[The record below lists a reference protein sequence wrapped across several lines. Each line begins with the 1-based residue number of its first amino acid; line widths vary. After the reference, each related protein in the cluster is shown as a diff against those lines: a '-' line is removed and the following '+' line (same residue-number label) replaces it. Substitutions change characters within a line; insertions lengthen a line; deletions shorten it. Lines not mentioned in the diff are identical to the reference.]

1 MKTIL
6 TSAAVGS
13 VALIGAIALAQQPAA
28 GSLAEITVSASRMNA
43 KPVVSTVGWPRAPVN
58 EVTLS
63 YAISAAGLDLTTDA
77 GKADLE
83 KRVRDAAEDVCKEI
97 GRQYPDST
105 PDDAACAKAAASK
118 AMVRVRKLVAAAE
131 VAAGK

>member
-1 MKTIL
+1 
-6 TSAAVGS
+6 
-13 VALIGAIALAQQPAA
+13 
-28 GSLAEITVSASRMNA
+28 MNA
-43 KPVVSTVGWPRAPVN
+43 KPVVSTVGWPRTPVN

-83 KRVRDAAEDVCKEI
+83 KRVRDAAMDVCKEI

-118 AMVRVRKLVAAAE
+118 AMVKVRKLVTAAE
-131 VAAGK
+131 VAAAK